1 MSRLSAKDRRVELI
15 DATVRVAVAEGLDA
29 ATVRRIAREAGVPL
43 GTVHYCF
50 GSKAALI
57 SAVAD
62 SIEQPT
68 IDVALLET
76 LPTDEAL
83 ITAFRAYWEQIGS
96 DRRRQ
101 LLIYELLAHL
111 SRGDEDSKQIARKLL
126 DRAYGAVLGAL
137 RAYAEDLGRELPV
150 EPDVLARLIIAVTD
164 GVSLAW
170 IVTSDDA
177 QAQVVLETFARLLA
191 AAFDQGSASA

>member
-1 MSRLSAKDRRVELI
+1 MPRLSAQDRRVELVE
-15 DATVRVAVAEGLDA
+15 ATVRVAVAEGLEA
-29 ATVRRIAREAGVPL
+29 ATVRRIAKEAGVPL

-68 IDVALLET
+68 IDVGALAA
-76 LPTDEAL
+76 LPTDGAL
-83 ITAFRAYWEQIGS
+83 VAAFRAYWEQIGS

-111 SRGDEDSKQIARKLL
+111 SRGDAESREIARRLV
-126 DRAYGAVLGAL
+126 DRAFGVVLDAL
-137 RAYAEDLGRELPV
+137 RSYARAVGRSLPV
-150 EPDVLARLIIAVTD
+150 DFVVLTRLIIAVAD

-170 IVTSDDA
+170 IVTSDDE

-191 AAFDQGSASA
+191 GAVVAGLQAA

>member
-1 MSRLSAKDRRVELI
+1 MSRLSAKDRRLELI

-29 ATVRRIAREAGVPL
+29 ATVRRIAQEAGVPL

-76 LPTDEAL
+76 LPTGEAL
-83 ITAFRAYWEQIGS
+83 LAAFRAYWEQTGS

-111 SRGDEDSKQIARKLL
+111 SRGDEASREIARKLL
-126 DRAYGAVLGAL
+126 DRAYGAVLDAL
-137 RAYAEDLGRELPV
+137 RAYAAHLGRSLPV
-150 EPDVLARLIIAVTD
+150 EPDVLARLVLAVTD

-177 QAQVVLETFARLLA
+177 QAQAVMETFARLLA
-191 AAFDQGSASA
+191 AAFEQDVSA

>member
-1 MSRLSAKDRRVELI
+1 MSRLSAKDRRVELV

-29 ATVRRIAREAGVPL
+29 ATVRRIAQEAKVPL

-83 ITAFRAYWEQIGS
+83 LAAFRAYWEQIGS

-111 SRGDEDSKQIARKLL
+111 SRGDDDSREIAGKVL

-137 RAYAEDLGRELPV
+137 RAFAEDLGRELPV

-177 QAQVVLETFARLLA
+177 QAQAVMETFARLLA
-191 AAFDQGSASA
+191 GAFDQGSASA

>member
-1 MSRLSAKDRRVELI
+1 MARLSAEDRRVELI
-15 DATVRVAVAEGLDA
+15 EATVRVAVAEGLDA
-29 ATVRRIAREAGVPL
+29 ATVRRIAQEADVPL

-76 LPTDEAL
+76 LPTDQAL
-83 ITAFRAYWEQIGS
+83 MAAFRAYWEQIGS

-111 SRGDEDSKQIARKLL
+111 SRGDEDSRKIARKLL
-126 DRAYGAVLGAL
+126 DRAYGAVLDAL
-137 RAYAEDLGRELPV
+137 RAYAADLGRELPV

-170 IVTSDDA
+170 IVTSDDT
-177 QAQVVLETFARLLA
+177 QAQSVMDTFARLLA